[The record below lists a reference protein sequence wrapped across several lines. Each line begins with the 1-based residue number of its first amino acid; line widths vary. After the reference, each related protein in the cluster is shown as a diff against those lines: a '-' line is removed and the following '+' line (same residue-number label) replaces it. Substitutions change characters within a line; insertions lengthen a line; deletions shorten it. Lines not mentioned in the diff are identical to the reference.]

1 MRSGQVFGGN
11 RYAGSALPSFEKSLH
26 PHDAVARVSGVN
38 A

>member
-1 MRSGQVFGGN
+1 VASVLASDPRVESYEATV
-11 RYAGSALPSFEKSLH
+11 SHFESLH